1 MKVLSKKKNLI
12 RNPNFKV
19 TLEVKARKRGSEVS
33 DFKVDVDEEP
43 EFAKLF
49 WDIAK
54 CKPGRKGLP
63 NSLRRHQKVI
73 EEAAGFIEKTEVT
86 NTVLP
91 HCRLSKDLLSLIP
104 SDLKERAQ
112 KMVREKTLLLSPD
125 IRIQRGK
132 NRPEGFATIPPRNE
146 FPKGGN
152 ILWVLDRGTHMWS
165 AYQITNTLA
174 RRLQEIKTGH
184 AGVKDLDTKM
194 QELLFLGNIL
204 TTQALQK
211 QRLKHWAAEIA
222 LAAKSISS
230 KQYAVVRNVLPPL
243 QVAVLRKYFRELER
257 EGYLKVDHQQVREMR
272 FKLENEAV
280 CRFVHRQSSIL
291 FRKITREQVIPS
303 FTYFSAYKEGSSLKR
318 HTDRPQCKWNGS
330 LMVDTSIDGATWP
343 IFLEVNKKKVA
354 IKLDLGDL
362 VIYSGEK
369 VPHWRPKI
377 ARGLR
382 QSFLLLLFVPIE
394 FTGSLD

>member
-1 MKVLSKKKNLI
+1 
-12 RNPNFKV
+12 
-19 TLEVKARKRGSEVS
+19 
-33 DFKVDVDEEP
+33 
-43 EFAKLF
+43 
-49 WDIAK
+49 
-54 CKPGRKGLP
+54 
-63 NSLRRHQKVI
+63 
-73 EEAAGFIEKTEVT
+73 
-86 NTVLP
+86 
-91 HCRLSKDLLSLIP
+91 
-104 SDLKERAQ
+104 
-112 KMVREKTLLLSPD
+112 
-125 IRIQRGK
+125 
-132 NRPEGFATIPPRNE
+132 
-146 FPKGGN
+146 
-152 ILWVLDRGTHMWS
+152 MWS